1 MKKRLPYLITAA
13 ILLLTELYIGIFVD
27 DAFIRPYGG
36 DILVTALLC
45 CCFRCAVPDKWRWM
59 PLGIFAF
66 SVGVEFFQLI
76 AGPYLRGSVLGIIL
90 GSSFSWLDILCY
102 ALGCVLFAAT
112 EHLFKK

>member
-1 MKKRLPYLITAA
+1 MKKRLPYLISAA
-13 ILLLTELYIGIFVD
+13 VLLLAELYIGFFVD

-45 CCFRCAVPDKWRWM
+45 CLFRGVVPDGYKWI
-59 PLGIFAF
+59 PLGVFAF

-76 AGPYLRGSVLGIIL
+76 VGPYLRGSLLGIIV

-102 ALGCVLFAAT
+102 AAGCVLFTAT
-112 EHLFKK
+112 ERLFRD